1 MQNIQIGKVHTGFI
15 FRQVENGYILRVNDR
30 NVFLPF
36 EDTDYYID
44 DDESINVF
52 IFNNEQKKLQAT
64 THIPSV
70 QVGIYDWAKVT
81 HVNPNIGVF
90 VNIGIDKN
98 ILMPHEQLPSLI
110 SVWPQIGDYLYVT
123 LNVQKDNL
131 IALLATEE
139 VFFNHREIATND
151 LFNASISGHVY
162 NTGREGTAF
171 FSNDQYRGF
180 IHHTERNRELR
191 IGELVTG
198 RVIDVKSDGTVNVS
212 LLPLKEDRIAQDAEA
227 ILNLLNELNG
237 IIPFS
242 DDSDPKDI
250 RHTFGFS
257 KSAFKRALGKLL
269 KEGKVKQ
276 KNGQTYMTQKDQ

>member
-1 MQNIQIGKVHTGFI
+1 N
-15 FRQVENGYILRVNDR
+15 YYNDK
-30 NVFLPF
+30 
-36 EDTDYYID
+36 DK
-44 DDESINVF
+44 SINVY
-52 IFNNEQKKLQAT
+52 IFNNEQKKLQET
-64 THIPSV
+64 TQIPSV
-70 QVGIYDWAKVT
+70 QVGMYAWAKVT

-110 SVWPQIGDYLYVT
+110 SVWPQVGDYLYVT

-139 VFFNHREIATND
+139 VFFNDREIATND

-198 RVIDVKSDGTVNVS
+198 RVNDVKIYITVKVFV
-212 LLPLKEDRIAQDAEA
+212 
-227 ILNLLNELNG
+227 
-237 IIPFS
+237 FS
-242 DDSDPKDI
+242 IKKD
-250 RHTFGFS
+250 
-257 KSAFKRALGKLL
+257 
-269 KEGKVKQ
+269 
-276 KNGQTYMTQKDQ
+276 TYE